1 MRASGS
7 GSAGTSGRVETKQQ
21 AEATAQ
27 QVQELQKMPGVYTAS
42 APMCHWEMDASCMH
56 QGQGYFLRR
65 PKWITNSKKLAE
77 ALKQYSDKN

>member
-27 QVQELQKMPGVYTAS
+27 QVQELSSRVRQQEAENAAYRLQAQAATNTLRTLVIISLKT
-42 APMCHWEMDASCMH
+42 SC
-56 QGQGYFLRR
+56 Q
-65 PKWITNSKKLAE
+65 I
-77 ALKQYSDKN
+77 